1 MIFRSE
7 KMRPLL
13 ALVYVVG
20 WAMAFPL
27 IKLGYAEMGIESAG
41 DLGNKILFAGVRFL
55 AAGLLLI
62 LLVSFVLGEAGMQGA
77 DVALQAVLDI
87 AVIAFCVQALSSFA
101 RRLQQAGK
109 SVGMQ
114 RGMIAV
120 LAVLAWF
127 GASLYLAIYGC
138 ASALFG
144 SRGALKQYSKKN
156 QDK

>member
-62 LLVSFVLGEAGMQGA
+62 LLSL
-77 DVALQAVLDI
+77 LQKKELH
-87 AVIAFCVQALSSFA
+87 ST
-101 RRLQQAGK
+101 K
-109 SVGMQ
+109 SVLTVRMQ
-114 RGMIAV
+114 
-120 LAVLAWF
+120 LHF
-127 GASLYLAIYGC
+127 P
-138 ASALFG
+138 
-144 SRGALKQYSKKN
+144 KQ
-156 QDK
+156 